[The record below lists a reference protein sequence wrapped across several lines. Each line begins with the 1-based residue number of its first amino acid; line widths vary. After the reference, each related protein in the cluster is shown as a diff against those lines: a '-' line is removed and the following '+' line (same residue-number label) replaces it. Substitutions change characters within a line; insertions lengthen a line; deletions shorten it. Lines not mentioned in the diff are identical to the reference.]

1 MKHLSRIGVKAAL
14 FCILAVVLL
23 HPWHL
28 QAQSPDIHL
37 ELEID
42 EQLRQSQ
49 RLDFTWIGVDG
60 LGGDPVGNVLIEN
73 LEDHG
78 VDNLFLYKRVEA
90 SGIGTL
96 VELHQNRDGPFSLQP
111 GQVTM
116 ADFNQLEDGL
126 PGVQEQIRF
135 EDDPGLTPEGDEFL
149 RDLEGTTRLP
159 RKVYTLTVGIYRD
172 ANRLEGGEE
181 LAKVSAS
188 FGADAL
194 GGFDDSI
201 YLLSPGDV
209 LGSSDAVIH
218 TTRPFFLWEGDVQ
231 DEYRLVVVEDTGDDA
246 ETLIQNA
253 ISDDPVV
260 NSDTPGSYLDYE
272 MADAVI
278 TNATNFTY
286 PSSDVRGLEEGQ
298 RYFWQV
304 FINVSTSSGEESI
317 ESEVFEFTVQDPHE
331 DMTDATQQ
339 EILRLLEE
347 NLTGEELEKL
357 RRMIE
362 EDFTVGAIEL
372 GGEQYTGQQILGV
385 LEELFEKES
394 DGDITFSN

>member
-1 MKHLSRIGVKAAL
+1 MKHLKRIGVKATL
-14 FCILAVVLL
+14 FCSVAVFLSFGYV
-23 HPWHL
+23 
-28 QAQSPDIHL
+28 QAQNSEIHL

-42 EQLRQSQ
+42 EQLRQAQ

-60 LGGDPVGNVLIEN
+60 LGGDPVGNILIEN

-78 VDNLFLYKRVEA
+78 LDNLFLYKRVEA
-90 SGIGTL
+90 SGVGTL
-96 VELHQNRDGPFSLQP
+96 VELHQNRDEPFSLQP

-126 PGVQEQIRF
+126 PGVPERIRF
-135 EDDPGLTPEGDEFL
+135 ENDPGLTPEGDDFL
-149 RDLEGTTRLP
+149 RDLEGSTRLP
-159 RKVYTLTVGIYRD
+159 RKVYTLTVGVYRD

-201 YLLSPGDV
+201 HLLSPGGV
-209 LGSSDAVIH
+209 LGSSNAEIH

-231 DEYRLVVVEDTGDDA
+231 DEFRLIVVEDTGDDP

-286 PSSDVRGLEEGQ
+286 PSFDVRSLEEGQ

-304 FINVSTSSGEESI
+304 FINVSTSDGEELI
-317 ESEVFEFTVQDPHE
+317 ESEIFEFTVRDPHE

-339 EILRLLEE
+339 EILQLLEE
-347 NLTGEELEKL
+347 NLTGEELEEL
-357 RRMIE
+357 RRLIE
-362 EDFTVGAIEL
+362 DDFEVGAVEL
-372 GGEQYTGQQILGV
+372 EGRQYTGQQILGV
-385 LEELFEKES
+385 LEELFDREDE
-394 DGDITFSN
+394 GDITFSN